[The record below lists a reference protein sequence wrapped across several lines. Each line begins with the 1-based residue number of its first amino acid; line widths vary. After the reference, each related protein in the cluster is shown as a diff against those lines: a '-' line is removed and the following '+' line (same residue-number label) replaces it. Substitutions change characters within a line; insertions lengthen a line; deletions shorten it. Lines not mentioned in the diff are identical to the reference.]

1 MADLQAILQQINQMI
16 DGQAFARLIDYFPD
30 KIQVSG
36 TSLKCFCPVHHEL
49 AFRSLIVNLRNNTY
63 KCMMKQCACF
73 EGGSL
78 VQFWSIWRQM
88 EPVEAALELVERLK
102 LPIDVEMLKR
112 LGTEYAE
119 KAAKELEAGDMAAAR
134 TLIDSALSLDPK
146 NLKLRLFSAQV
157 SQAEGLDEQAFEER
171 LGVLDALL
179 EAERLEDARRLLES
193 LKTDPEPASLIE
205 REIAIA
211 RFGEDSK
218 ALAAG
223 LARLANVRRES
234 GAVAEAITAMK
245 EVVRLRPDDRAAL
258 ATLATMFEASGRSE
272 EYIGALGR
280 LVELHRAAGD
290 TEPMIEVLEKV
301 AQLRPDDFAIREKLI
316 EALEQAGR
324 DDEVRARRLHLVEEY
339 GRLGRHE
346 EAERLLEKLIAED
359 PDNIDLKRLQADL
372 ARRRGDTG
380 RAVDIY
386 RAIAQSAAENGQA
399 DLAQEFYSL
408 ARTLDPANP
417 ELRRELA
424 DWKLAT
430 GDADGAIF
438 EMFSLADFHFESGR
452 TDEARGLLER
462 IGGIVGTDLD
472 KRLRIGR
479 CLENNGLESE
489 AFEGYHALARTLIT
503 EKRLDAAQIV
513 CQEARRLDPRG
524 METLDLRIE
533 IELAQGRKLEAIDA
547 CRQMA
552 RACLAD
558 DEKTEAEQI
567 LLRGIK
573 IDRCETSIKADLAKF
588 YEASGRLPL
597 ASEQWIEIALVRRA
611 QGDARLANEAVREAL
626 RLTPENREARIMLAE
641 GLAGAGQKKEALEL
655 WKQLARE
662 VAGGEGD
669 LAGTMR
675 VIQSGLELAPH
686 DRELLGMAARMLL
699 ATQGPAAARMH
710 IEMWLDTYE
719 SQPDPAGALAA
730 WRLAVE
736 NYPNDLAWRRR
747 LASMLLAAGE
757 SDAAAE
763 QFELVRAAMIEA
775 EAAADSIHE
784 ILEKLVQLRPERTDL
799 RRDLAESLIELGRAR
814 EAVAIHEELG
824 EQAIRNGDLEE
835 GLASLERALEF
846 DSENASLIEKTAR
859 LCERTGRADRAM
871 EHYERL
877 AEIGRRASDRSRG
890 IWILEKLLAF
900 NPDRR
905 DVRAEMAEIYESEG
919 DIDRAIEQHYRL
931 AQTCPDGPAG
941 AVPICRKLRALAP
954 EFVAGRELLV
964 DGLVASGERDEAR
977 AELDSLGDLALG
989 AGQLDR
995 AEEYFRR
1002 VREVAPDDIGGQERL
1017 AKLLEARGKTDEAA
1031 ESYSAVLDIYEAHGE
1046 SVRAIEVMQKLR
1058 QLKPTDL
1065 DLRAR
1070 LAHKLMESGERREA
1084 AEEWLATIDLAAG
1097 WKSRKP
1103 LARILKET
1111 EPIFAQ
1117 DWPWRIDCN
1126 RRLSEKNCPEAI
1138 GRWTALQADALAAA
1152 AWSVAI
1158 EAADAGLNDLRLTI
1172 DDLRLDANSQSSI
1185 VNRQSSISLLEGR
1198 VAAQRKVSN
1207 YAAAVADLRRL
1218 AEIATESGDHEK
1230 AETYLAQAIQLQPDE
1245 LALLEALAEAQER
1258 AGHNAPAATT
1268 RRRLIG
1274 LYRQQDRVE
1283 PAIAHLRRLIE
1294 IEPDDELKD
1303 QLADLL
1309 MKQGN
1314 GEEARGLWRSMAEAC
1329 ADAGDLEAA
1338 QTRYARLL
1346 ELFPGNIDLQRRLAD
1361 LAYEE
1366 SGMIK
1371 AMGYYD
1377 RLFETLHAAGD
1388 EQATL
1393 AEYERILELEPG
1405 HLHLKERLADYLN
1418 ELGRVDE
1425 ARRILAEVIEA
1436 WRDERGEYEDALRV
1450 LERLKSLS
1458 PDDLDLLG
1466 QQALMHEKLGRADLA
1481 ATAWREL
1488 AAAHRRAGA
1497 NEAAADCLVY
1507 AADLA
1512 ADSAD
1517 VQIETADLMRRCGRN
1532 DNAVLYLLRAVD
1544 IHDRGDRPEPIATIL
1559 RQAIELAPAR
1569 LDLPAALAQVYERLA
1584 RMADAADQW
1593 MALAHRH
1600 ESKGDAAAARDICLH
1615 LKSIAPDHLEC
1626 RRRLARMAEAAGD
1639 RMGAVA
1645 ELRDVAR
1652 LAAEQGAP
1660 REAAESLERLLRI
1673 DAHDEP
1679 AMIELAELWAR
1690 MEQPEEHYQSLGRL
1704 ENHYCAAGKHD
1715 QAIEVLERLKKLRP
1729 DEPELT
1735 ARTIELLVLT
1745 GHMDQAAAL
1754 GIGLVETWLERDDEP
1769 RALETLRRT
1778 AEIRPDD
1785 CKLRIDLALL
1795 LKRHGRADAA
1805 RQEFHLSALK
1815 LFEAGRLEGA
1825 LAVCSA
1831 GVEAFDDD
1839 TALRDLTART
1849 LAQLGRTAE
1858 AIEAWLQLAAMH
1870 DERGET
1876 DRAQRVYEAVLA
1888 ETPDDQSA
1896 LEAMVEWALRREKT
1910 SLAIEHLV
1918 RLAEAHYL
1926 CGRLAESIEA
1936 LERIGKLDPSRTD
1949 LRARLGELYWEAG
1962 DADAARR
1969 VWLGT
1974 ARDLKAQGGAEA
1986 ALKMLERASAAA
1998 PDDLETLAEL
2008 VEAAADAG
2016 RADLYQREGLRLA
2029 GCYEAAGSLDESL
2042 AIYESLS
2049 RRQPGE
2055 PALLKPLCEIYT
2067 RRGKTGEA
2075 VGAWKQLF
2083 EIHRDGHRLDAARQ
2097 CLEAA
2102 LALDPENAALLEE
2115 MGELSLAQGRRPEG
2129 VDYLMKS
2136 AAALRDRGEWPRARE
2151 VAQRALKLDPL
2162 NLDLR
2167 RLLAELHEEVGEQ
2180 AEAVAEYA
2188 QVGRALAEAQRTED
2202 ARAVLSHLLVLDA
2215 ARHEEREL
2223 LARMLAREN
2232 RIEEAVEQ
2240 YQRLLE
2246 FAAGDEDPRP
2256 AIKFCRQILSLDA
2269 NNAPA
2274 HGRMCDIYE
2283 KTDKLRQAFHECEW
2297 LTEYHAGNGDSEAA
2311 LAAAR
2316 RGLRWFPEDL
2326 PMRRRL
2332 VELLIDLNRRGEA
2345 AEALVQVAALAE
2357 ARGDA
2362 RATAWALEL
2371 ACQIEPDDL
2380 EHPRRLGDF
2389 QERNGAAPEARATRL
2404 GLVERMLAAGEM
2416 EQARVLAERV
2426 VDSAGADEEAVRAR
2440 VAQTFEEAGL
2450 PEVAAYHYHQ
2460 LARGAL
2466 GAGDHARAKEL
2477 AYRTL
2482 GLKLRHVGAR
2492 QTLIE
2497 ALVALRETSLAVEE
2511 YGRLYDIYHENGELD
2526 AALAAL
2532 QAMIELA
2539 PSRPEPRRKL
2549 IELLRNMNRT
2559 EAVIEH
2565 LRRLVELHVSAGR
2578 HDKAVDCLR
2587 ELMTERPEDTQARI
2601 RYIDLFSQLGDESEL
2616 ADDYLE
2622 LARIYVRKGAVV
2634 EATQTFEK
2642 LIAVHPALLVAREEL
2657 IQFLLAQ
2664 GQVHRALDETR
2675 ELAAILEQTGQAAEL
2690 GRALERALN
2699 YAPDD
2704 LDLRRRLAGVYLAT
2718 NRRGLALEMFRSL
2731 ARHYEQAHDDQQLLA
2746 AYEQIVQIDPLNI
2759 DYRQRLADLARRM
2772 GEKALARE
2780 HLKILA
2786 SHYNERGLHD
2796 LAEQSLR
2803 RVMEMD
2809 PADVAACEDVVRTHL
2824 MIGSDADIVPDL
2836 IALAN
2841 LYSATERLDDAVKM
2855 LRRALNHDGENI
2867 ELLRRYIDLYMQI
2880 GLEQDLVDEYLKL
2893 AEMAS
2898 KANNV
2903 PEAARIYQHLL
2914 EIVPGNPDIQGLL
2927 VSLSKAARQQTP
2939 HPDESTH
2946 GRMGREIDQLERLL
2960 TLNPENVN
2968 ARLRLA
2974 DVYEQMGLLAEA
2986 DAHLAEAAETLLAKG
3001 DIERG
3006 AQTARRY
3013 LARHP
3018 NDSTMSDR
3026 LAHAEGSGSGKTPA
3040 EELLAKQL
3048 KMM

>member
-16 DGQAFARLIDYFPD
+16 DGQAFARMLDYFPD

-49 AFRSLIVNLRNNTY
+49 AFRSLIVNLRNNSY
-63 KCMMKQCACF
+63 KCMMKHCACF

-88 EPVEAALELVERLK
+88 EPVEAALDLVERLK
-102 LPIDVEMLKR
+102 LPIDVEMLRR
-112 LGTEYAE
+112 LGTEYAD
-119 KAAKELEAGDMAAAR
+119 KAAQALEAGDIAAAR
-134 TLIDSALSLDPK
+134 TMTDSALALDPK

-157 SQAEGLDEQAFEER
+157 REAEGLGDQAIEER

-193 LKTDPEPASLIE
+193 LKTAPEPGGLLE

-211 RFGEDSK
+211 RLGEDPE
-218 ALAAG
+218 ALATG
-223 LARLANVRRES
+223 LARLADLKRAAGN
-234 GAVAEAITAMK
+234 GADAIPAMK

-258 ATLATMFEASGRSE
+258 ATLATLFEAAGRGE
-272 EYIGALGR
+272 EYIAALGR
-280 LVELHRAAGD
+280 LAELHRAAAD
-290 TEPMIEVLEKV
+290 VDALLEVLEKI
-301 AQLRPDDFAIREKLI
+301 AQLRPDDFAVRERLI

-324 DDEVRARRLHLVEEY
+324 TDEVHARRLYLIEEY
-339 GRLGRHE
+339 GRVGRHE
-346 EAERLLEKLIAED
+346 EAERLLANLIDSD
-359 PDNIDLKRLQADL
+359 PENIDLKRLQADL

-380 RAVDIY
+380 RAVGIY
-386 RAIAQSAAENGQA
+386 RAVAQTAAAAGQA
-399 DLAQEFYSL
+399 DLAQEFFSL

-417 ELRRELA
+417 DLRRELA
-424 DWKLAT
+424 DWKLAN
-430 GDADGAIF
+430 GDTDGAIF
-438 EMFSLADFHFESGR
+438 ELFSLADFHFEAGR
-452 TDEARGLLER
+452 TDEARALLER
-462 IGGIVGTDLD
+462 IAGVVGTDLD

-489 AFEGYHALARTLIT
+489 ARTGYHDLARELIA
-503 EKRLDAAQIV
+503 ENRLDAAQVV

-547 CRQMA
+547 CRQTA
-552 RACLAD
+552 RADLAAG
-558 DEKTEAEQI
+558 EKGEAERI

-573 IDRCETSIKADLAKF
+573 IDRCETSIKTDLAKL
-588 YEASGRLPL
+588 YELSERPAL
-597 ASEQWIEIALVRRA
+597 AAEQWIEIALVRRA

-626 RLTPENREARIMLAE
+626 RLTPESREARVMLAE
-641 GLAGAGQKKEALEL
+641 GLAGAGQKKEALDL

-686 DRELLGMAARMLL
+686 DRELLGLAARMLL
-699 ATQGPAAARMH
+699 ATQGPEAARMH
-710 IEMWLDTYE
+710 VELWLDTYE

-736 NYPNDLAWRRR
+736 SYPENLAWRRR

-757 SDAAAE
+757 TDAAAE
-763 QFELVRAAMIEA
+763 QFERVRAALLEA
-775 EAAADSIHE
+775 EAPAAEVHE
-784 ILEKLVQLRPERTDL
+784 VLQQLAQLRPERADL
-799 RRDLAESLIELGRAR
+799 RRELAESLIALGRDR

-824 EQAIRNGDLEE
+824 EEAIRNGDLEE
-835 GLASLERALEF
+835 GLTALERALQF
-846 DSENASLIEKTAR
+846 DANNPALIEKTAR
-859 LCERTGRADRAM
+859 LCERTGRTERAM

-877 AEIGRRASDRSRG
+877 AEIGRRTSDRGRG
-890 IWILEKLLAF
+890 IWVLEKLLAF
-900 NPDRR
+900 DPDRR
-905 DVRAEMAEIYESEG
+905 DVRAELAEIYETEG

-941 AVPICRKLRALAP
+941 AVAICRKLRALAP

-964 DGLVASGERDEAR
+964 DGLVASGAVDEAR
-977 AELDSLGDLALG
+977 RELDSLGDLALG

-1031 ESYSAVLDIYEAHGE
+1031 AAYAAVLEIYEAHGE
-1046 SVRAIEVMQKLR
+1046 SARAVEVMQKLR
-1058 QLKPTDL
+1058 QLTPDNL
-1065 DLRAR
+1065 DLRLR
-1070 LAHKLMESGERREA
+1070 LAGRLLEGGDRREA
-1084 AEEWLATIDLAAG
+1084 ADEWLALVDLTAG

-1103 LARILKET
+1103 LARVLKET
-1111 EPIFAQ
+1111 QPLFAQ
-1117 DWPWRIDCN
+1117 DWPWRLDCC
-1126 RRLSEKNCPEAI
+1126 RRLSAKSCPEAVAQ
-1138 GRWTALQADALAAA
+1138 WTALQADALEAS
-1152 AWSVAI
+1152 AWPIAI
-1158 EAADAGLNDLRLTI
+1158 EAADAALADPTI
-1172 DDLRLDANSQSSI
+1172 ASSTADHPSFI
-1185 VNRQSSISLLEGR
+1185 ALLEGR
-1198 VAAQRKVSN
+1198 AAAQRRVAN
-1207 YAAAVADLRRL
+1207 YAAAVADLKRL
-1218 AEIATESGDHEK
+1218 AALATDRGEREK
-1230 AETYLAQAIQLQPDE
+1230 AEGYLADAIRLQPDE
-1245 LALLEALAEAQER
+1245 LELLETLADAQER
-1258 AGHNAPAATT
+1258 AGHNGPAAAT
-1268 RRRLIG
+1268 RRRLVG

-1283 PAIAHLRRLIE
+1283 PAIAHLRRLIA
-1294 IEPDDELKD
+1294 IEPDDDLKE
-1303 QLADLL
+1303 QLAGLL
-1309 MKQGN
+1309 MKQG
-1314 GEEARGLWRSMAEAC
+1314 GEQEAYGLWQSMAEAC

-1346 ELFPGNIDLQRRLAD
+1346 EIFPGNVDLQRRLAD

-1366 SGMIK
+1366 GGMIK
-1371 AMGYYD
+1371 AMGHYD
-1377 RLFETLHAAGD
+1377 RLLETLHAAGD

-1393 AEYERILELEPG
+1393 AEYERILGLEPG

-1418 ELGRVDE
+1418 ELGRADE
-1425 ARRILAEVIEA
+1425 ARRMLGEVIEA
-1436 WRDERGEYEDALRV
+1436 WRDERGQFEDALRV
-1450 LERLKSLS
+1450 LERLKALN
-1458 PDDLDLLG
+1458 PDDLDLLA

-1497 NEAAADCLVY
+1497 NEAAADCMVY

-1512 ADSAD
+1512 ADSAET
-1517 VQIETADLMRRCGRN
+1517 QIETADLMRRCGRN

-1544 IHDRGDRPEPIATIL
+1544 IHDRQDQPEPIAALL
-1559 RQAIELAPAR
+1559 RQAIELAPGR

-1584 RMADAADQW
+1584 RVADAADQW
-1593 MALAHRH
+1593 MALAQRH
-1600 ESKGDAAAARDICLH
+1600 ETKGDAAAARDIYLH
-1615 LKSIAPDHLEC
+1615 LKTLAPGHLEC
-1626 RRRLARMAEAAGD
+1626 RRRLARLAEAAGD
-1639 RMGAVA
+1639 RVEAVA
-1645 ELRDVAR
+1645 ELRDAAR

-1660 REAAESLERLLRI
+1660 REAAASLEHLLGI
-1673 DAHDEP
+1673 EPHDEP
-1679 AMIELAELWAR
+1679 AMLELAGLWER
-1690 MEQPEEHYQSLGRL
+1690 LEEPEEHYQALGRL
-1704 ENHYCAAGKHD
+1704 EAHYCAAGQYD
-1715 QAIEVLERLKKLRP
+1715 EAIAVLERLKKLRP
-1729 DEPELT
+1729 EEPELT
-1735 ARTIELLVLT
+1735 ARTVELLVLT
-1745 GHMDQAAAL
+1745 GQADQAATL
-1754 GIGLVETWLERDDEP
+1754 GMGLVETWLERDDEP

-1778 AEIRPDD
+1778 AEIRPEDGR
-1785 CKLRIDLALL
+1785 LRIDLALL
-1795 LKRHGRADAA
+1795 LKRHGHADAA

-1815 LFEAGRLEGA
+1815 LFEAGLFDGA
-1825 LAVCSA
+1825 LAICTA
-1831 GVEAFDDD
+1831 GSEAFDDD

-1849 LAQLGRTAE
+1849 LAQMGRTAE
-1858 AIEAWLQLAAMH
+1858 AIETWLQLAALH

-1896 LEAMVEWALRREKT
+1896 LEAMVEWALRRDKT
-1910 SLAIEHLV
+1910 ALAIEHLV
-1918 RLAEAHYL
+1918 RLAETHYL
-1926 CGRLAESIEA
+1926 GGRLPESIAA
-1936 LERIGKLDPSRTD
+1936 LERIAGLDPSRTD
-1949 LRARLGELYWEAG
+1949 LMARLGELHWEAG
-1962 DADAARR
+1962 DIDAARR
-1969 VWLGT
+1969 VWLQT
-1974 ARDLKAQGGAEA
+1974 ARDLKGRGDAEA
-1986 ALKMLERASAAA
+1986 ALKMLERAGAAA

-2008 VEAAADAG
+2008 VETAAAAG
-2016 RADLYQREGLRLA
+2016 RDDLYQREGLRLA
-2029 GCYEAAGSLDESL
+2029 ACYEAAGL
-2042 AIYESLS
+2042 ADKSFEMYAALN
-2049 RRQPGE
+2049 RRLPGE
-2055 PALLKPLCEIYT
+2055 PALLKPLCELYT
-2067 RRGKTGEA
+2067 RRGMTAEA
-2075 VGAWKQLF
+2075 IEAWRRLF

-2102 LALDPENAALLEE
+2102 LALDPDNPALLEE
-2115 MGELSLAQGRRPEG
+2115 MGELAVAQGRRPEG
-2129 VDYLMKS
+2129 VDYLTKS
-2136 AAALRDRGEWPRARE
+2136 AAALRTRGEWPRARE

-2162 NLDLR
+2162 SLDLR
-2167 RLLAELHEEVGEQ
+2167 RLLAELHEEVGQQ
-2180 AEAVAEYA
+2180 AEAIAEYT
-2188 QVGRALAEAQRTED
+2188 QVGRALAEAHRFED
-2202 ARAVLSHLLVLDA
+2202 ARAVLSHLLVLDPQ
-2215 ARHEEREL
+2215 RHEEREL
-2223 LARMLAREN
+2223 LARLLAREN
-2232 RIEEAVEQ
+2232 CIEEAVEQ
-2240 YQRLLE
+2240 YQRLLD
-2246 FAAGDEDPRP
+2246 FAAEAEDPRP
-2256 AIKFCRQILSLDA
+2256 AIKFCRQILALDA
-2269 NNAPA
+2269 GNAPA
-2274 HGRMCDIYE
+2274 HTRLCDIYE

-2297 LTEYHAGNGDSEAA
+2297 LLEHHAACGDPEAA
-2311 LAAAR
+2311 LAAAQ

-2326 PMRRRL
+2326 PLRRRL
-2332 VELLIDLNRRGEA
+2332 VEMLLELNRRAEA

-2357 ARGDA
+2357 ARA
-2362 RATAWALEL
+2362 NAHATAWALEL
-2371 ACQIEPDDL
+2371 ACRLEPDDL
-2380 EHPRRLGDF
+2380 EHPRRLADF
-2389 QERNGAAPEARATRL
+2389 QERSGATAEARATRL

-2416 EQARVLAERV
+2416 EQARLLAERV
-2426 VDSAGADEEAVRAR
+2426 VDAAGTDEETVRAR

-2450 PEVAAYHYHQ
+2450 PEIAAYHYHQ
-2460 LARGAL
+2460 LARSAL
-2466 GAGDHARAKEL
+2466 AAGDHARAKEL

-2511 YGRLYDIYHENGELD
+2511 YGRLYDIYYENGEWD
-2526 AALAAL
+2526 AALTAL

-2578 HDKAVDCLR
+2578 HGEAIDCLR

-2622 LARIYVRKGAVV
+2622 LARIFVRKGAVV

-2642 LIAVHPALLVAREEL
+2642 LTVLHPTLLVAREEL

-2675 ELAAILEQTGQAAEL
+2675 ELARILEEAGQAAEL

-2731 ARHYEQAHDDQQLLA
+2731 ARHHEQAHDDRQLLA
-2746 AYEQIVQIDPLNI
+2746 AYEQIVRIDPLNV
-2759 DYRQRLADLARRM
+2759 DYRQRLADLARRI

-2786 SHYNERGLHD
+2786 GQYNERGLHD

-2809 PADVAACEDVVRTHL
+2809 PTDIAACEDVVRTHL
-2824 MIGSDADIVPDL
+2824 MIGSDADIAPDL
-2836 IALAN
+2836 VALAN
-2841 LYSATERLDDAVKM
+2841 LYAAAGRLDDAVKM
-2855 LRRALNHDGENI
+2855 LRRALDHDSDNI
-2867 ELLRRYIDLYMQI
+2867 ELLRRYIDIYMQI

-2893 AEMAS
+2893 AELAS

-2903 PEAARIYQHLL
+2903 QEAARIYQHLL

-2927 VSLSKAARQQTP
+2927 TALGTASRRQTP
-2939 HPDESTH
+2939 RPDDST
-2946 GRMGREIDQLERLL
+2946 RTRIGREIDQLERLL
-2960 TLNPENVN
+2960 TLNPENIN

-2974 DVYEQMGLLAEA
+2974 DVYEQMGMLAEA
-2986 DAHLAEAAETLLAKG
+2986 DAHLAEAAETLLARG
-3001 DIERG
+3001 DVERG
-3006 AQTARRY
+3006 AQAARRY

-3018 NDSTMSDR
+3018 GDSTVSDR
-3026 LAHAEGSGSGKTPA
+3026 LAQAEGRASGKTPA
-3040 EELLAKQL
+3040 EEMLARQL